1 MRGVDVQRIVVVGLR
16 HPVMKIHHYLNR
28 NTWTGMQ
35 LIGYF
40 STSYDVS
47 VSEYVRR
54 LPCLG
59 IPDRLFDFLEK
70 ITLSKYG
77 FRCLSVSVII
87 LRRC

>member
-47 VSEYVRR
+47 VSNM
-54 LPCLG
+54 
-59 IPDRLFDFLEK
+59 
-70 ITLSKYG
+70 
-77 FRCLSVSVII
+77 
-87 LRRC
+87 